1 MTFNKVSQAPY
12 FASVFPLLMLYPVI
26 WRMVGITPFRRYVGC
41 RVPMRQKDVQIFLM
55 SAVNVS
61 KSVQPLPRL
70 TGKGEV
76 TNSAA
81 ISGSCP

>member
-1 MTFNKVSQAPY
+1 MTFNKVSQAPD
-12 FASVFPLLMLYPVI
+12 FAPVFPLLMLYPLI
-26 WRMVGITPFRRYVGC
+26 WRVVGLTPFMRYVGC
-41 RVPMRQKDVQIFLM
+41 RVPMRQKDVRIFLM

-61 KSVQPLPRL
+61 KSVQQLPRL

-76 TNSAA
+76 PNSAA